1 MRQNKEQLLAKVDQ
15 LREQAAA
22 KMDQIRPV
30 RDQLATLAAE
40 HDWLQAQI
48 WDLSRQAANIKVLPP
63 ACKNYSG
70 PRKRAL
76 KKPLDLA
83 AMFAGLDSAKKA
95 GLLKQLQAMKEEV

>member
-1 MRQNKEQLLAKVDQ
+1 MKQNKEQILAKIDQ

-40 HDWLQAQI
+40 HDWLQAHI

-63 ACKNYSG
+63 AGSYSG

-95 GLLKQLQAMKEEV
+95 SLLKRLQAMKEE

>member
-1 MRQNKEQLLAKVDQ
+1 MKPNKEQILAKIDQ

-63 ACKNYSG
+63 AGSYSG

-95 GLLKQLQAMKEEV
+95 GLLKQLQAMKDEV